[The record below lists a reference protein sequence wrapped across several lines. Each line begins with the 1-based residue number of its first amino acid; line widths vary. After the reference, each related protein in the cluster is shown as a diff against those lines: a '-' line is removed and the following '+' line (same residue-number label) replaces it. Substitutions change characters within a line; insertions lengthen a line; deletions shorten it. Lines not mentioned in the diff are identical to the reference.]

1 MAEAPASLNFKFKLM
16 KIIKTIFKIL
26 GYILIAAGGG
36 YAGNEVITTLM
47 Q

>member
-1 MAEAPASLNFKFKLM
+1 MEMRNVIVIETVKDPQTLKLV
-16 KIIKTIFKIL
+16 